1 MGLGMGGWRRSFIRM
16 ASRRRGLEGVWRERL
31 RGKDEMVARAF
42 LFDGGYECKT
52 SQVRGL

>member
-1 MGLGMGGWRRSFIRM
+1 MGGWRRSFIRM